1 MWGFYYLKN
10 EYTYEDAIK
19 DILMRG
25 GDTDTNAAI
34 IGGLLGAAYGIE
46 CLKEEWCET
55 MLNYK
60 GPIQGGEGH
69 ARPDFLYPGLHLPQM
84 LFSIYENAPKI
95 LSVHPEKYQDGW
107 DY

>member
-1 MWGFYYLKN
+1 LSLPKVNQSIGHLKIAFMWGFYYLKN

-60 GPIQGGEGH
+60 GPI
-69 ARPDFLYPGLHLPQM
+69 
-84 LFSIYENAPKI
+84 
-95 LSVHPEKYQDGW
+95 
-107 DY
+107 